1 MRCVQIHSC
10 VQIHNRGLANL
21 SASVLVLSAS
31 RAKAP
36 PTVPAAP
43 SAEAS
48 RSAANALPKSKDEVA
63 EARPKAQR
71 APLGELPRNA
81 AAIVG

>member
-1 MRCVQIHSC
+1 MTTGNASGEREQALEALERALEQI
-10 VQIHNRGLANL
+10 
-21 SASVLVLSAS
+21 
-31 RAKAP
+31 
-36 PTVPAAP
+36 PAAP